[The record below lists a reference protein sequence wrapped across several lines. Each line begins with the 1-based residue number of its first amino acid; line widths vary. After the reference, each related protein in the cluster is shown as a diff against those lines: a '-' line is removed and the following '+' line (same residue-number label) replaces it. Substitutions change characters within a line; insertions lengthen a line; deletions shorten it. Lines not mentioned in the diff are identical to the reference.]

1 VPAVSRPS
9 SGTRQGAN
17 TLSIDSAERAV
28 KPAYRLCQPRSARCG
43 GRHPWSQT
51 QPWTGSAE
59 KRIVGRLVQQVSA
72 RLCAQAGC
80 VGAVRQY
87 GSTAVQRSVAIAT
100 AGYSY
105 LCTRTRSRVL
115 HTRID
120 QISFCNSPLGWNHH
134 S

>member
-59 KRIVGRLVQQVSA
+59 KRSVGRLVQQVSA

-87 GSTAVQRSVAIAT
+87 GCTASYSRLPTRTCVHVLESVIVINIL
-100 AGYSY
+100 YSY
-105 LCTRTRSRVL
+105 
-115 HTRID
+115 
-120 QISFCNSPLGWNHH
+120 
-134 S
+134 